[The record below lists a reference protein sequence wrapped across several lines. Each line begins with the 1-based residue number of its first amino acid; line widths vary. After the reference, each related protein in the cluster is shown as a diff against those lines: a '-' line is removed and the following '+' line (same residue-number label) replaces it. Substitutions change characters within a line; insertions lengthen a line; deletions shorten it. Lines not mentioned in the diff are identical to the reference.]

1 MMTFERF
8 ILAFIGAAATTVVL
22 LAAELPINRTTH
34 APKAVFLS
42 PDAVQETTSLEKSRR
57 KSLTSNT
64 LFRMFARIKYDFNS
78 VQAGQVPIPR
88 LFVKYLP
95 GDMRRIKATKDR
107 KELFLLSVLPLI
119 LKVND
124 EIWAEREKLMELK
137 KLVKNRIKLS
147 AKDRLWLAVMEDR
160 YKVVPGDLGALELSM
175 DIIPPSLALAQA
187 AEESGW
193 GTSRFVV
200 EGNALFGQWTD
211 NKKNGLIPL
220 GRVMNHNYR
229 IEAFRSLLDGV
240 RAYARNLNTHRAYRS
255 FRADRS
261 KLRRSGKIL
270 SGQKLSLHLAPYSER
285 GENYIRSLQ
294 KIITSNSLEKFD
306 RLKLGDRNLRV
317 MERIIS

>member
-1 MMTFERF
+1 MMTFDRF
-8 ILAFIGAAATTVVL
+8 ILAFIGAAATTVIL

-42 PDAVQETTSLEKSRR
+42 PDAVPEITSLEKSRR
-57 KSLTSNT
+57 KPLTSNT
-64 LFRMFARIKYDFNS
+64 LFRIFARIKYDFNS

-88 LFVKYLP
+88 LFVKNLP
-95 GDMRRIKATKDR
+95 SDMRQIKATKDR

-124 EIWAEREKLMELK
+124 EIWAERKKLIELK

-147 AKDRLWLAVMEDR
+147 AEDRLWLAVVEDR
-160 YKVVPGDLGALELSM
+160 YKVVRGDLGALELGM

-211 NKKNGLIPL
+211 SSKSGIIPL
-220 GRVMNHNYR
+220 GRAINSNDR
-229 IEAFRSLLDGV
+229 IKAFRTLLDGV
-240 RAYARNLNTHRAYRS
+240 RAYARNLNTHKAYRS
-255 FRADRS
+255 FRAGRS
-261 KLRRSGKIL
+261 ELRRSGKIL
-270 SGQKLSLHLAPYSER
+270 SGQKLSLHLASYSER

-294 KIITSNSLEKFD
+294 KIIKSNSLEKFD
-306 RLKLGDRNLRV
+306 HLKLGDRSLRV
-317 MERIIS
+317 IQRIIS

>member
-1 MMTFERF
+1 MTFDRF
-8 ILAFIGAAATTVVL
+8 ILALIGAAVTAVIL
-22 LAAELPINRTTH
+22 LAAELPINKRTH

-42 PDAVQETTSLEKSRR
+42 PDAVPEITSLEKSRR

-64 LFRMFARIKYDFNS
+64 LFRMFARIKYDFNT

-88 LFVKYLP
+88 LFVKKLP

-107 KELFLLSVLPLI
+107 KKLFILSVLPLI
-119 LKVND
+119 LRVND
-124 EIWAEREKLMELK
+124 EIWAERKKLIKLK

-147 AKDRLWLAVMEDR
+147 TEDRLWLDVVEDR
-160 YKVVPGDLGALELSM
+160 YKVVRGDFGALELGM

-200 EGNALFGQWTD
+200 EGNALFGQWT
-211 NKKNGLIPL
+211 NNSKSGLIPL
-220 GRVMNHNYR
+220 GRGINRNYR
-229 IEAFRSLLDGV
+229 VQAFRSLLDGV

-255 FRADRS
+255 FRVGRS
-261 KLRRSGKIL
+261 ELRRSGKIL
-270 SGQKLSLHLAPYSER
+270 SGQKLSLHLASYSER
-285 GENYIRSLQ
+285 GESYVRSLQ

-306 RLKLGDRNLRV
+306 HLKLGDRNLRV
-317 MERIIS
+317 IERIIS

>member
-1 MMTFERF
+1 MTFERF
-8 ILAFIGAAATTVVL
+8 IIAFIGAAATTVIL

-42 PDAVQETTSLEKSRR
+42 PDAVPEITSLEKSRR

-64 LFRMFARIKYDFNS
+64 LFKMFARIKYDFNT

-88 LFVKYLP
+88 LFVKKLP

-124 EIWAEREKLMELK
+124 EIWAERKKLIKLK
-137 KLVKNRIKLS
+137 KLIKNRIKLS
-147 AKDRLWLAVMEDR
+147 TEDRLWLDVVEDR
-160 YKVVPGDLGALELSM
+160 YKVVRGDFGALELGM

-200 EGNALFGQWTD
+200 EGNALFGQWT
-211 NKKNGLIPL
+211 NNSKSGLIPL
-220 GRVMNHNYR
+220 GRGINRNYR
-229 IEAFRSLLDGV
+229 VRAFRSLLDGV
-240 RAYARNLNTHRAYRS
+240 RAYARNLNTHRAYHS
-255 FRADRS
+255 FRVGRS
-261 KLRRSGKIL
+261 ELRRSGKIL
-270 SGQKLSLHLAPYSER
+270 SGQKLSLHLASYSER
-285 GENYIRSLQ
+285 GESYVRSLQ

-306 RLKLGDRNLRV
+306 HLKLGDRNLSV
-317 MERIIS
+317 IERIIS

>member
-1 MMTFERF
+1 MTFDRF
-8 ILAFIGAAATTVVL
+8 ILALIGAAVTAVIL
-22 LAAELPINRTTH
+22 LAAELPINKRTH
-34 APKAVFLS
+34 APKAIFLS
-42 PDAVQETTSLEKSRR
+42 PDAVPEITSLENRRR
-57 KSLTSNT
+57 KSFTSNT

-88 LFVKYLP
+88 LFVKNLP
-95 GDMRRIKATKDR
+95 SDMRRIKATKDR

-124 EIWAEREKLMELK
+124 EIWAERKKLIKLK
-137 KLVKNRIKLS
+137 KLIKNRIKLS
-147 AKDRLWLAVMEDR
+147 AEDRLWLAVVEDR
-160 YKVVPGDLGALELSM
+160 YKVVHGDLDALEVGM

-193 GTSRFVV
+193 GTSRFVI

-220 GRVMNHNYR
+220 GRMTNQNHR
-229 IEAFRSLLDGV
+229 IKAFPSLLDGV
-240 RAYARNLNTHRAYRS
+240 RAYARNLNTHQAYRL

-261 KLRRSGKIL
+261 QLRRSGQIL
-270 SGQKLSLHLAPYSER
+270 SGQKLSLHLALYSER
-285 GENYIRSLQ
+285 GKNYVRSLQ

-306 RLKLGDRNLRV
+306 HLELGDRNLRV
-317 MERIIS
+317 IQRIIS

>member
-8 ILAFIGAAATTVVL
+8 ILAFIGAAATTVIL
-22 LAAELPINRTTH
+22 LAAVLPVDRTTF

-42 PDAVQETTSLEKSRR
+42 PDAVPEITALEKSRR
-57 KSLTSNT
+57 KSLTSNI

-78 VQAGQVPIPR
+78 VQAGQVSIPR
-88 LFVKYLP
+88 LFVKSLP
-95 GDMRRIKATKDR
+95 GDMKRIKATKDR

-124 EIWAEREKLMELK
+124 EIWAERKKLIELK

-147 AKDRLWLAVMEDR
+147 AEDRLWLAVVEDR
-160 YKVVPGDLGALELSM
+160 YKVVRGDLGALERSM

-211 NKKNGLIPL
+211 SSKSGIIPL
-220 GRVMNHNYR
+220 GRVINRNYR
-229 IEAFRSLLDGV
+229 IKAFRTLLDGV
-240 RAYARNLNTHRAYRS
+240 RAYARNLNTHKAYRS
-255 FRADRS
+255 FRAGRS
-261 KLRRSGKIL
+261 ELRRSGKIL
-270 SGQKLSLHLAPYSER
+270 SGQKLSLHLASYSER

-294 KIITSNSLEKFD
+294 KIIKSNSLEKFD
-306 RLKLGDRNLRV
+306 HLKLGDRSLRV
-317 MERIIS
+317 IQRIIS

>member
-1 MMTFERF
+1 MITFERF
-8 ILAFIGAAATTVVL
+8 ILAFIGAAATTVIL

-42 PDAVQETTSLEKSRR
+42 PDAVPEITSLEKSRR

-64 LFRMFARIKYDFNS
+64 LLKMFARIKYDFNT

-88 LFVKYLP
+88 LFVKKLP

-124 EIWAEREKLMELK
+124 EIWAERKKLMELK

-160 YKVVPGDLGALELSM
+160 YKVVRGDLGALELSM

-220 GRVMNHNYR
+220 GRVINHNYR
-229 IEAFRSLLDGV
+229 IEAFSSLLDGV
-240 RAYARNLNTHRAYRS
+240 RAYARNLNTHQAYRS
-255 FRADRS
+255 FRAGRS
-261 KLRRSGKIL
+261 ELRRSGKIL
-270 SGQKLSLHLAPYSER
+270 SGQILSLHLASYSER
-285 GENYIRSLQ
+285 GKKYVRSLK
-294 KIITSNSLEKFD
+294 KIITSNSLGKFD
-306 RLKLGDRNLRV
+306 HLKLGDRNLRV

>member
-8 ILAFIGAAATTVVL
+8 ISAFIGSATATLIL
-22 LAAELPINRTTH
+22 LAAVLPVDRTTY

-42 PDAVQETTSLEKSRR
+42 PEAVPEVTSLEKSRR

-78 VQAGQVPIPR
+78 VQAGQVRIPR
-88 LFVKYLP
+88 LFVKSLP

-124 EIWAEREKLMELK
+124 EIWAERKKLIELK

-147 AKDRLWLAVMEDR
+147 AEDRLWLAVMEDR
-160 YKVVPGDLGALELSM
+160 YKVVRGDLGALELSM

-220 GRVMNHNYR
+220 GRVINHNYR

-240 RAYARNLNTHRAYRS
+240 RAYARNLNTHQAYRS
-255 FRADRS
+255 FRANRS
-261 KLRRSGKIL
+261 ELRRSGKIL
-270 SGQKLSLHLAPYSER
+270 SGQKLSLHLASYSER
-285 GENYIRSLQ
+285 GKNYVRSLQ
-294 KIITSNSLEKFD
+294 KIITSNSLENFD
-306 RLKLGDRNLRV
+306 HLKLGARNLRV
-317 MERIIS
+317 IERIIS

>member
-1 MMTFERF
+1 MTFERF
-8 ILAFIGAAATTVVL
+8 IIAFIGAAATTVIL

-42 PDAVQETTSLEKSRR
+42 PDAVPEITSLEKSRR

-64 LFRMFARIKYDFNS
+64 LFKMFARIKYEFNT

-88 LFVKYLP
+88 LFVKKLP

-119 LKVND
+119 LRVND
-124 EIWAEREKLMELK
+124 EIWAERKKLIELK
-137 KLVKNRIKLS
+137 KLVKNKIKLS
-147 AKDRLWLAVMEDR
+147 AENRLWLAVMKDR
-160 YKVVPGDLGALELSM
+160 YKVVRGGLGALELGM

-200 EGNALFGQWTD
+200 EGNALFGQWTLD
-211 NKKNGLIPL
+211 SKNGLIPL
-220 GRVMNHNYR
+220 GRGINRNYR
-229 IEAFRSLLDGV
+229 VQAFRSLLDGV

-255 FRADRS
+255 FRVGRS
-261 KLRRSGKIL
+261 ELRRSGKIL
-270 SGQKLSLHLAPYSER
+270 SGQKLSRHLASYSER
-285 GENYIRSLQ
+285 GESYVRSLQ
-294 KIITSNSLEKFD
+294 KIITSNSLGKFD
-306 RLKLGDRNLRV
+306 HLKLGDRNLRV
-317 MERIIS
+317 IERIIS